1 MAGTYS
7 IKFPR
12 QVFSGAGSVEE
23 LAGLAASK
31 KAKNVCLV
39 TDRGIYDCGIAK
51 KPIEVLEKAG
61 VSVLVKNEVPTE
73 PSVYE
78 LTDFYNELKDKNI
91 DMMVAIGGGSV
102 IDITKMTAALLTNP
116 EFAKDIRKSE
126 NLIND
131 PIPMVAIPTTSG
143 TGAETT
149 ANAIFLFPEED
160 LKVGIV
166 DERLLPSYVILDV
179 TLTTGLPPKLTA
191 STGVDALCHAME
203 AYISILSNPFVE
215 MLAQKAIQLIC
226 RSIEKAFADG
236 SDLAAREDM
245 QLGAFYA
252 GLCLTTASTVAVHA
266 LSYPLGGKYH
276 IPHGVS
282 NAILLPHVMDLNLPS
297 CREQYTALA
306 PFMVPEVEKL
316 PKEEWPEAVVSY
328 LYGLMKKLEIPDSL
342 LGFGVKPEDL
352 DYLTENAVKVERLLL
367 KNPKKLTKEEIK
379 SIYEKL
385 LK

>member
-7 IKFPR
+7 IKFPK
-12 QVFSGAGSVEE
+12 QVFSGADSVKE
-23 LAGLAASK
+23 LAGLAASR

-39 TDRGIYDCGIAK
+39 TDRGIYECGIAK

-61 VSVLVKNEVPTE
+61 ANVLVKNEVPTE

-126 NLIND
+126 NLVND

-179 TLTTGLPPKLTA
+179 TLTTGLPSRLTA

-215 MLAQKAIQLIC
+215 MLATKAISLIC
-226 RSIEKAFADG
+226 RSIEKAFKDG
-236 SDLAAREDM
+236 NDLKAREDM

-252 GLCLTTASTVAVHA
+252 GLCLTTSSTVAVHA

-282 NAILLPHVMDLNLPS
+282 NAILLPHVMDLNLPC

-306 PFMVPEVEKL
+306 PFMVPEVGKL

-328 LYGLMKKLEIPDSL
+328 LYGLMKRLEIPDSL

-352 DYLTENAVKVERLLL
+352 DYLTDNAVKVERLLL
-367 KNPKKLTKEEIK
+367 KNPKKLTKDEIK
-379 SIYEKL
+379 SVYEKL

>member
-7 IKFPR
+7 IKFPK
-12 QVFSGAGSVEE
+12 QVFSGADSIQE

-61 VSVLVKNEVPTE
+61 ANVLVKNEVPTE

-126 NLIND
+126 NLVND

-226 RSIEKAFADG
+226 RSIEKAFTNG
-236 SDLAAREDM
+236 SDLKAREDM

-252 GLCLTTASTVAVHA
+252 GLCLTTSSTVAVHA

-282 NAILLPHVMDLNLPS
+282 NAILLPHVMDLNLS
-297 CREQYTALA
+297 CCREHYTALA

-328 LYGLMKKLEIPDSL
+328 LYGLMKRLEIPDSL
-342 LGFGVKPEDL
+342 LEFGVKPEDL
-352 DYLTENAVKVERLLL
+352 DYLTDNAVKVERLLL

-379 SIYEKL
+379 SVYEKL

>member
-1 MAGTYS
+1 MEGTYS
-7 IKFPR
+7 IKFPK
-12 QVFSGAGSVEE
+12 QVYSGADSVEK
-23 LAGLAASK
+23 LAEIAA
-31 KAKNVCLV
+31 AKQAKRVCLV
-39 TDRGIYDCGIAK
+39 TDKGIYNSGIAK

-61 VSVLVKNEVPTE
+61 LEVLVKNEVPTE

-78 LTDFYNELKDKNI
+78 LTDFYKELKEKEI
-91 DMMVAIGGGSV
+91 DLIVAIGGGSV
-102 IDITKMTAALLTNP
+102 IDISKMTAALLTNP
-116 EFAKDIRKSE
+116 EFAEDIRKSE
-126 NLIND
+126 KLIND

-149 ANAIFLFPEED
+149 ANAIFLFPEEN

-166 DERLLPSYVILDV
+166 NERLLPSYVILDV

-226 RSIEKAFADG
+226 RSIEKAFRDG
-236 SDLAAREDM
+236 SDLKAREDM

-282 NAILLPHVMDLNLPS
+282 NAILLPHVMDLNLS
-297 CREQYTALA
+297 CCRKEYTELA
-306 PFMVPEVEKL
+306 PLMVPEIEKV

-328 LYGLMKKLEIPDSL
+328 LYDLMKRLEIPDSL
-342 LGFGVKPEDL
+342 LKFGVQPEDL

-379 SIYEKL
+379 MIYEKL